1 MNKMV
6 IIVSVLAVIAVGC
19 GGSLSSEQRK
29 KIRDN
34 MEAGAIKKVSDAE
47 LTEAAFAYGRLIGKE
62 VKSSSDQKTIDSLQ
76 QAFGVEI
83 LYMQPG
89 DSMLRS
95 VEKQIIE
102 AYTSGTGTVDIGD
115 NIQKM
120 GNDSILYTKPVMIE
134 RPDGSLEFTKAL
146 GIRMP
151 KKRIILS
158 IKD

>member
-1 MNKMV
+1 MKKIVGILLILTFIV
-6 IIVSVLAVIAVGC
+6 IGC
-19 GGSLSSEQRK
+19 GGSLSTEQRK
-29 KIRDN
+29 KIREN

-47 LTEAAFAYGRLIGKE
+47 LTEAAFAYGRSIAKGIKG
-62 VKSSSDQKTIDSLQ
+62 SNQKIIDSLEK
-76 QAFGVEI
+76 AFGVDI

-95 VEKQIIE
+95 VEKQIVE
-102 AYTSGTGTVDIGD
+102 AYTAGATTVDVGD

-120 GNDSILYTKPVMIE
+120 RSDSILYTKPVMVE

-151 KKRIILS
+151 KKQIIRS

>member
-1 MNKMV
+1 MNK
-6 IIVSVLAVIAVGC
+6 IGGISLGICLLLAGC
-19 GGSLSSEQRK
+19 GGSLSTEQRK

-47 LTEAAFAYGRLIGKE
+47 LTEAAFAYARSIAKN
-62 VKSSSDQKTIDSLQ
+62 VKGLNQKKIDSLE

-83 LYMQPG
+83 LYMEPG
-89 DSMLRS
+89 DSLLRS
-95 VEKQIIE
+95 VEKQIIA
-102 AYTSGTGTVDIGD
+102 AYTSGATAVDVGD

-120 GNDSILYTKPVMIE
+120 GTDSILYTKPVMVE

-151 KKRIILS
+151 KKQIIRS